1 MSPARYFVILIV
13 ALVAGL
19 WINIMHH
26 TQISREWQSANL
38 KFDEIETQLEH
49 LETACSKGR

>member
-1 MSPARYFVILIV
+1 MNAAKYFAILIV

-26 TQISREWQSANL
+26 IQISAEWQSANL

-49 LETACSKGR
+49 LEAACINGR

>member
-1 MSPARYFVILIV
+1 VSPARYFAILII

-26 TQISREWQSANL
+26 TQISQEWQSANL
-38 KFDEIETQLEH
+38 KFDEIETQLKH
-49 LETACSKGR
+49 LQSVCSNGE